1 MPRQNTLD
9 AASLANNPSTSN
21 AITPDYSRARNP
33 PDGRGRNGA
42 LGSPRPN
49 VKEALVMS
57 SAPSVARLAAETHET
72 MMVTFDPEYRPPTP
86 GSSAW
91 SIIAK
96 SIRLSLVAPAKRP
109 RPNWVL
115 ARMLARTC
123 DPNPSTLIDQFIVL
137 QAVTDRDFSGEAL
150 LPVKIK
156 AGESGQVQSYKQ
168 RFEFFKFYSFYN
180 EDAVMFE
187 LDRNTERLVDPINH
201 SPQFQVDMFE
211 ASPFSRTD
219 MGLWLTVI

>member
-1 MPRQNTLD
+1 MM
-9 AASLANNPSTSN
+9 N
-21 AITPDYSRARNP
+21 A
-33 PDGRGRNGA
+33 
-42 LGSPRPN
+42 
-49 VKEALVMS
+49 
-57 SAPSVARLAAETHET
+57 APSVARLAAQTHESIT
-72 MMVTFDPEYRPPTP
+72 VTFEPEYRPATP

-96 SIRLSLVAPAKRP
+96 NIRLGLVVPTERP

-115 ARMLARTC
+115 ARMLARTS
-123 DPNPSTLIDQFIVL
+123 DPNPYTLIDQFIVL

-150 LPVKIK
+150 FPVIIK
-156 AGESGQVQSYKQ
+156 AGASGQVQSYKQ
-168 RFEFFKFYSFYN
+168 RFEFFNFYSFYS

-187 LDRNTERLVDPINH
+187 LDSNTERLVDPINH

-219 MGLWLTVI
+219 MGLWSTVI